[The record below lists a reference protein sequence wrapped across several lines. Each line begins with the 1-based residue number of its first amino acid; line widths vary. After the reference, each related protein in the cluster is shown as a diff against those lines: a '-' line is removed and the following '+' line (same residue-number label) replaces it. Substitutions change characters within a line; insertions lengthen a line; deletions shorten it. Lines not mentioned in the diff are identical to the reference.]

1 MNQLSTRGVVSAI
14 CCCFKQN
21 IAGGLPSSPLW
32 GCLGALSPGMIS
44 FYNLV
49 VFVLLKFLI
58 SGLGSSMDFCQG
70 RSSLAICDFEDFPF
84 VKDFLCENCAVTA
97 QWTNFKPLSSATPG
111 EMQDGKYEKLA
122 QWLSASAR
130 LNNLSYLALYSNKGE
145 TLVSLCYAF
154 QHCAQICQIWPKKIV
169 PA

>member
-1 MNQLSTRGVVSAI
+1 MPWSAVTRND
-14 CCCFKQN
+14 F
-21 IAGGLPSSPLW
+21 
-32 GCLGALSPGMIS
+32 

-154 QHCAQICQIWPKKIV
+154 QHCAQICQIWPNMPNMHISACISIWLITKTRV
-169 PA
+169 NYAN

>member
-1 MNQLSTRGVVSAI
+1 MPWSAVTRND
-14 CCCFKQN
+14 F
-21 IAGGLPSSPLW
+21 
-32 GCLGALSPGMIS
+32 

-70 RSSLAICDFEDFPF
+70 RNSLAICDFEDFPV

-154 QHCAQICQIWPKKIV
+154 QRCAQIYQIWPNMHFWHIFGRAKYGQVGCPWKDVTKCSSDALSIV
-169 PA
+169 LCQ